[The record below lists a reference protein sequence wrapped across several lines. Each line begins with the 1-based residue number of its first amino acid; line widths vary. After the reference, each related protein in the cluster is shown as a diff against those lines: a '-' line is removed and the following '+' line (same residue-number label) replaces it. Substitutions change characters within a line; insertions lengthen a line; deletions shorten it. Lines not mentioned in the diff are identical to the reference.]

1 MVIKYVNPIFNM
13 PHITEFT
20 DAYISHDLDDDGNET
35 SEYVLMINCDN
46 EYEYCLCVKGASF
59 SRLNELMNDLY
70 DNEKIDL
77 STDSNIEIFAF
88 PKAFEGVSMGDLF
101 DGDDLPEG
109 LSREDFDDFMDEE
122 YYND

>member
-1 MVIKYVNPIFNM
+1 MEATPLNGRCRAEAV
-13 PHITEFT
+13 
-20 DAYISHDLDDDGNET
+20 
-35 SEYVLMINCDN
+35 EYVLMINCDN

-70 DNEKIDL
+70 DNGKIDL

-101 DGDDLPEG
+101 DGSG
-109 LSREDFDDFMDEE
+109 LGKRRGVSAGHQG
-122 YYND
+122 